1 MSYHKIRDIEAVETN
16 KNNERTTLAEA
27 PGVVLAGAGI
37 GSSEL
42 SDDDV
47 MMVDAPPVDDE
58 FSNVVNGVSV
68 VLVASEVLDVTS
80 GTLCVELCSVGVS
93 GADEVPVTVELIS
106 KVVRS
111 VGVSVIV
118 LSRKCVSI
126 NPSMCS
132 T

>member
-1 MSYHKIRDIEAVETN
+1 MN
-16 KNNERTTLAEA
+16 KSNERTTLVEA
-27 PGVVLAGAGI
+27 PGVVLTGAGV

-47 MMVDAPPVDDE
+47 MMVDVPPVGDE
-58 FSNVVNGVSV
+58 FSNVVNGESV
-68 VLVASEVLDVTS
+68 VLVVSEVLDVTS

-93 GADEVPVTVELIS
+93 GADEVPVTVEELTS

-111 VGVSVIV
+111 VGVSVTV

-126 NPSMCS
+126 YPSMCS

>member
-1 MSYHKIRDIEAVETN
+1 METN

-27 PGVVLAGAGI
+27 PGVVLAGAGV

-47 MMVDAPPVDDE
+47 MVDVPPVDGE
-58 FSNVVNGVSV
+58 FSNVVNGESV
-68 VLVASEVLDVTS
+68 ELVASEVLGVTS

-93 GADEVPVTVELIS
+93 CADEVPVTVELTS

-111 VGVSVIV
+111 VGVSVTV